1 MDIYILRPATP
12 IQLIGEDIVV
22 EVDEGQKRPA
32 THALAIGEQEL
43 MLKGYVYIGIRP
55 DTIPLTTKGTMVD
68 FRIHQYL
75 YIV

>member
-1 MDIYILRPATP
+1 M
-12 IQLIGEDIVV
+12 V

-43 MLKGYVYIGIRP
+43 MFKGYVYICIRP
-55 DTIPLTTKGTMVD
+55 DTIPLTTKGAMVD

-75 YIV
+75 HIM